1 MFLRIFFILIVF
13 MRQVKDRGSMKI
25 VVLDGYTE
33 NPGDL
38 SWEALAAL
46 GDLTVYDYTAPAETA
61 ARSQDT
67 EILITNKTVL
77 SGELIA
83 ALPKL
88 RYIGLLSTGY
98 NVVDIAAAKARQ
110 IPVCNI
116 PTYGTESVAQM
127 VFALLLELTNQVGLH
142 SESVK
147 AGEWSASRDFSYW
160 KTPLLELAG
169 KTMGFVGF
177 GKIGQRAADIA
188 QAFGM
193 SVIAYDLYPQP
204 QERPRFRYGTLD
216 EVLAAADVLSLNCAL
231 TPENTGFL
239 NRENIAKMKTGAMVI
254 NTSRGPLINEA
265 DLAEALNSGKLAG
278 AALDVLE
285 VEPPKKDNPLLTAKN
300 IIVTPHIAW
309 ATFEARQRLM
319 DIAVANVAA
328 FIEGNPCNVV
338 NG

>member
-1 MFLRIFFILIVF
+1 
-13 MRQVKDRGSMKI
+13 MKI

-98 NVVDIAAAKARQ
+98 NVVDIAAAKARE

-231 TPENTGFL
+231 TPENTGF
-239 NRENIAKMKTGAMVI
+239 
-254 NTSRGPLINEA
+254 
-265 DLAEALNSGKLAG
+265 
-278 AALDVLE
+278 
-285 VEPPKKDNPLLTAKN
+285 
-300 IIVTPHIAW
+300 
-309 ATFEARQRLM
+309 
-319 DIAVANVAA
+319 
-328 FIEGNPCNVV
+328 
-338 NG
+338 